1 MFGAIAGGIA
11 SALAGGA
18 MSKLFGG
25 GQKAAS
31 GGIQGDV
38 LATDNNTVGMGDAG
52 IKSAI
57 QGSNVPNL
65 DEAVPSLVSGSMAK
79 AGKGLLEGTLQ
90 ACTSA
95 VSDKLLDLVGLGG
108 KSAADKGKDTRDYLA
123 AAFPELNAW
132 ERAGADASSAGMV
145 DAGFENQKELTK
157 MQLDNQKEIAEMQ
170 NETQKE
176 IAGIQSATSRQNTKE
191 QVYAQNEMLA
201 YQQKES
207 TARVASIMENTNLYK
222 QQQVSEIMRQMLTQ
236 AQTAL
241 KRLFVSSHL
250 SEVIYVWCSCWRH
263 HV

>member
-25 GQKAAS
+25 DQKAAS

-38 LATDNNTVGMGDAG
+38 LATDNNTVCMGDAG

-57 QGSNVPNL
+57 QGSNVPNP
-65 DEAVPSLVSGSMAK
+65 DESVPSFDSGAMAN

-90 ACTSA
+90 AGTSA

-108 KSAADKGKDTRDYLA
+108 KSAAHKGKYTRDYLA

-170 NETQKE
+170 KET
-176 IAGIQSATSRQNTKE
+176 AGIQSATSRQNTKD

-207 TARVASIMENTNLYK
+207 TARVASIMENTNLSK
-222 QQQVSEIMRQMLTQ
+222 QQ
-236 AQTAL
+236 
-241 KRLFVSSHL
+241 
-250 SEVIYVWCSCWRH
+250 
-263 HV
+263 